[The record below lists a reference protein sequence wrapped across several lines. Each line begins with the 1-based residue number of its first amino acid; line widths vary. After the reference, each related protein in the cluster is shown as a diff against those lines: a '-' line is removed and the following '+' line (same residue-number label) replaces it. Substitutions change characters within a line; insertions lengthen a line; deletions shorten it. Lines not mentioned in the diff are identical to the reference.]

1 MPRAATSLEQKQAS
15 MRERHRSTAP
25 LPPAWLSDTKDFK
38 QHHYTAAE
46 IAELWNLSPD
56 AVRRIFEDEPGV
68 LVLGRSSTGRGRRGY
83 TTLRIPESV
92 VERVYRR
99 QLSR

>member
-1 MPRAATSLEQKQAS
+1 MPRTVISLEEKQAS
-15 MRERHRSTAP
+15 MRERRRPTAA
-25 LPPAWLSDTKDFK
+25 LPPAWLSDTQDFK

-68 LVLGRSSTGRGRRGY
+68 LVLGRSSTGRGRRAY